1 MTPEFSIIERYF
13 KPLSEQVPKKGD
25 LVEVGIGDDGAIL
38 VPPPGENLV
47 VVTDTSISGV
57 HFPKQTTAF
66 DIAWK
71 SLAVNLS
78 DLAAM
83 GATPSFFSLAL
94 SLPVE
99 LNTEQWLTDFAS
111 GLKTLANQ
119 HSIILIGGDTTKSDI
134 LSITITA
141 HGWVKKNKAI
151 LRSTAKEG
159 DLIYVSGTVGDG
171 GVGLKKLDCSNGYES
186 CVEKLNK
193 PNPRVLLGKKLGDVA
208 TSAIDISDGLL
219 ADIKHILDASNL
231 SAQINYDAVPL
242 SEQVKSFLV
251 DFTEQL
257 VPVSPLFPLI
267 CGDDYEI
274 CFTIN
279 QDKVKQ
285 IEEMA
290 VLLDLKLTCIGQIEI
305 GEKGKVTLSSDE
317 KCLQESINT
326 FHIEGFKH
334 FDEQ

>member
-1 MTPEFSIIERYF
+1 MSSEFSIIERYF
-13 KPLSEQVPKKGD
+13 THLSEQVPNQGD
-25 LVEVGIGDDGAIL
+25 LIEVGIGDDGAVIT
-38 VPPPGENLV
+38 PPGENLV

-57 HFPKQTTAF
+57 HFPKQTAAF

-94 SLPVE
+94 SLPDE
-99 LNTEQWLTDFAS
+99 LNTELWLADFAS

-119 HSIILIGGDTTKSDI
+119 YSISLIGGDTTKSDI

-141 HGWVKKNKAI
+141 HGWVKQNKAI
-151 LRSTAKEG
+151 LRSGAKES
-159 DLIYVSGTVGDG
+159 DLIYVSGSIGDG
-171 GVGLKKLDCSNGYES
+171 GVGLKKLDCSEGFES
-186 CVEKLNK
+186 CIEKLNK
-193 PNPRVLLGKKLGDVA
+193 PMPRVLLGQKLQGIA

-219 ADIKHILDASNL
+219 ADVKHILDASNL
-231 SAQINYDAVPL
+231 SAKINYDTLPF
-242 SEQVKSFLV
+242 SKQVKSFMKEA
-251 DFTEQL
+251 TEQL
-257 VPVSPLFPLI
+257 EPVSPIFPLI

-285 IEEMA
+285 IEKIEA
-290 VLLDLKLTCIGQIEI
+290 LLDLKLTCIGQVES
-305 GEKGKVTLSSDE
+305 GEKGKVRLSSDE
-317 KCLQESINT
+317 KYLQDSINT
-326 FHIEGFKH
+326 FHREGFKH